1 MSLINIVIVLF
12 LLLIIIMTFVTE
24 PKLSVQYYKAVGDS
38 VGVVIGK
45 SKDVIGSWVQKHN
58 QGVDK
63 DGKL

>member
-1 MSLINIVIVLF
+1 
-12 LLLIIIMTFVTE
+12 MTFVTE